1 MTTEHSE
8 IIAHTAH
15 WVKDVI
21 MKYNICPFAR
31 PEVEKDTIR
40 YTIINES
47 KLANVV
53 DLLIQEYQYL
63 DSNEDTETSL
73 VILGNG
79 FNDFYR
85 YLEAV
90 ALAEDLIFELG
101 YEGVY
106 QIASFH
112 PEYQFDGEDY
122 DSPTN
127 YTNRS
132 PYPTLHIIREASI
145 ERALKNYQQPE
156 SIPERNM
163 AFAERKGAAFFQA
176 LLAQCKK

>member
-1 MTTEHSE
+1 MKHADL
-8 IIAHTAH
+8 ICHTAR

-31 PEVEKDTIR
+31 PEVEKDSIR
-40 YTIINES
+40 YSVIEES
-47 KLANVV
+47 KFTNVMDALV
-53 DLLIQEYQYL
+53 NEYQFL
-63 DSNEDTETSL
+63 DSQPNTETTL
-73 VILGNG
+73 VILANG

-85 YLEAV
+85 YLEVV

-101 YEGVY
+101 YEGKY

-112 PEYQFDGEDY
+112 PEYQFEDEDY

-145 ERALKNYQQPE
+145 ERALESYKEPE

-163 AFAERKGAAFFQA
+163 AFAEKKGKEFFQS
-176 LLAQCKK
+176 LLEKCNS

>member
-1 MTTEHSE
+1 MKTEHSE
-8 IIAHTAH
+8 LIAHTAH

-31 PEVEKDTIR
+31 PEVENDTIR
-40 YTIINES
+40 YSVIDDA
-47 KLANVV
+47 KLTLVV
-53 DLLIQEYQYL
+53 DKLIHEYQHL
-63 DSNEDTETSL
+63 DNHPQTETSL
-73 VILGNG
+73 VILADG

-101 YEGVY
+101 YEGTY

-112 PEYQFDGEDY
+112 PEYQFEDEDY

-145 ERALKNYQQPE
+145 ERALKTYDHPE

-163 AFAERKGAAFFQA
+163 TFAERKGTEFFKV
-176 LLAQCKK
+176 LLEQCKQ